1 MHNIYIYIYIS
12 MRKTI
17 KHIDMYMHIHIY
29 VIYIYIYIYMSKI
42 YNYVCSWKFSS
53 HVSEIV
59 FLCFPVYSLPKNRL
73 SADIFQAFLQTFLRG
88 LN

>member
-29 VIYIYIYIYMSKI
+29 VIYIYIYMSKI
-42 YNYVCSWKFSS
+42 YNYICSWKFSS

-73 SADIFQAFLQTFLRG
+73 SADIFPAFLQTFL
-88 LN
+88 